1 MTNPFVGAVI
11 VVAGVIGYY
20 IDYLFVRFLF
30 RLGSG
35 VAEWLGGPEIVGTGI
50 GLLLTILLGTLI
62 LGIFVFSSI
71 GIIIG
76 YWMILGKP
84 WGVPRRWRE

>member
-1 MTNPFVGAVI
+1 MANPFLGAII
-11 VVAGVIGYY
+11 VLAGVIGYY
-20 IDYLFVRFLF
+20 LDYLFVRFLF

-50 GLLLTILLGTLI
+50 GLLLTILLGALI

-71 GIIIG
+71 GIFAG
-76 YWMILGKP
+76 YSMILGRP
-84 WGVPRRWRE
+84 WGMSRRWR